1 MGSSSLG
8 SVGLLGRGRD
18 GAGGEVSIVDK
29 LMFGL
34 GGGRGKSI
42 KFLNPSR
49 CGGFRGGR
57 ASLDPGPAFQVELL
71 QVRMNC
77 WKAASLSAGI
87 SSAFT

>member
-18 GAGGEVSIVDK
+18 GAGGEVGIVDK

-57 ASLDPGPAFQVELL
+57 ASLDPGPAFQVEIL